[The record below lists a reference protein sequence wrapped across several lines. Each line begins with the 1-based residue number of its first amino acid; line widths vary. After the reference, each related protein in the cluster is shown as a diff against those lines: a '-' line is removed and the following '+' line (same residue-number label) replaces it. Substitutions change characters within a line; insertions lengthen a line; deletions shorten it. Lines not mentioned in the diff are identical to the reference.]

1 MAKKKQRSVSRPSA
15 APRRDEPVSTSAP
28 VERPTSYSPTRRGAV
43 VEFNPD
49 YRHIINDLKRVGT
62 LAGLFFIVL
71 IILSFILR

>member
-1 MAKKKQRSVSRPSA
+1 MAKKKQRNVSRGSA
-15 APRRDEPVSTSAP
+15 APRGNAPVAASTP
-28 VERPTSYSPTRRGAV
+28 VERPTSYSPSRRSAV

-49 YRHIINDLKRVGT
+49 YTHIINDLKRVGT